1 MRPETLE
8 DRVLKT
14 AGQPRRPTVARALR
28 ALAALAPESEGMTER
43 YTRLLCLL
51 RRRPAFAASGALAI
65 ALAAEA
71 LEAAERVIGPT
82 DAGEARPDSAG
93 GLCAGKHYLRHLA
106 TGKSARFLR

>member
-1 MRPETLE
+1 MRPEALE

-43 YTRLLCLL
+43 YGRLLCLL
-51 RRRPAFAASGALAI
+51 RRRPAFAASRTLGV

-71 LEAAERVIGPT
+71 LEAAERLIGPT
-82 DAGEARPDSAG
+82 DAGEAHPGSGVRTHRPRHG
-93 GLCAGKHYLRHLA
+93 GE
-106 TGKSARFLR
+106 FL